1 MRTLFEPE
9 SRPSL
14 RFGLKNNTMCIN
26 RAAMNAM
33 GNKPYVQF
41 LWDGSGRTLLI
52 AGRATKER
60 DCFAME
66 RTNGK
71 DENGIGREYIFQ
83 RKAFADAISLRMGWD
98 TSKSYK
104 VYGGYAPRIKMIVF
118 RLDEA
123 EMISDESIS
132 QGGEA
137 HGREEG
143 RERPGE

>member
-1 MRTLFEPE
+1 MRALFEPE

-14 RFGLKNNTMCIN
+14 RFELRRNRMCIN
-26 RAAMNAM
+26 RAAVNVM
-33 GNKPYVQF
+33 GNKPFVQF
-41 LWDGSGRTLLI
+41 LWDGGGRTLLI
-52 AGRATKER
+52 AGLVTRER

-66 RTNGK
+66 RTTVK
-71 DENGIGREYIFQ
+71 DKNGIGREYIFQ

-104 VYGGYAPRIKMIVF
+104 VYGGYEARIKMIVF

-123 EMISDESIS
+123 EMIGDGTVS
-132 QGGEA
+132 QA
-137 HGREEG
+137 VEEL